1 MRLKPTCF
9 PHCRGE
15 NFHVL
20 TIPNNARNSTDLS
33 RYVQSCPFL
42 TYPDLSL
49 SLALSLFVCSFVNF
63 LFFELQ
69 KWGLKTEDYL
79 EYENDLNY
87 EYKDD
92 VKYEDDQDHKYKDD
106 LKYEDNLKY

>member
-1 MRLKPTCF
+1 MICSTVKIRPACKIW
-9 PHCRGE
+9 
-15 NFHVL
+15 VL
-20 TIPNNARNSTDLS
+20 YLQNEASYADFFLS
-33 RYVQSCPFL
+33 W
-42 TYPDLSL
+42 

>member
-1 MRLKPTCF
+1 MTA
-9 PHCRGE
+9 HGGASE
-15 NFHVL
+15 
-20 TIPNNARNSTDLS
+20 ARPPPKWSELRRFFLS
-33 RYVQSCPFL
+33 W
-42 TYPDLSL
+42 